1 MSRDH
6 NEIDAWLALAD
17 DALANASITVTT
29 NQDVHVNDEIAAKV
43 GLDVIA

>member
-1 MSRDH
+1 MSRNH
-6 NEIDAWLALAD
+6 SEIDTWLALAD

-43 GLDVIA
+43 GMDVTA